1 MRKLRYRQPPVNRS
15 VKRTVNP
22 DPNRYRDEHGK
33 YVIKHMDEMIE
44 SLLTTDF
51 FCDVRAA
58 PTAC

>member
-1 MRKLRYRQPPVNRS
+1 M
-15 VKRTVNP
+15 NP